1 MTCGMMEAKI
11 MKYIHVL
18 SGNVGEIWQKIKIQL
33 SFLTHIFTRAGEN
46 DSKSW
51 FIMFIH
57 LHLFILHRHTSSFVC
72 QFSHQFQKSENNVH
86 SMTLK
91 AENLRCPVSFDIL
104 WLYLNQYRAGS
115 LSSTEPH
122 CHAYRVPEHQARH
135 VAPCEVEHVVH

>member
-91 AENLRCPVSFDIL
+91 AENLRCPVPLTSCGYIL
-104 WLYLNQYRAGS
+104 INTELAHSPPQSLTVMLTEYLSIKHG
-115 LSSTEPH
+115 T
-122 CHAYRVPEHQARH
+122 
-135 VAPCEVEHVVH
+135 